1 MGFREDQLGA
11 FAASW
16 PRAASGHAAVLP
28 SSVMNERRL
37 TSNMRLPSPRSAG
50 RDHDHQQMKAG
61 AAGLRPLSLPRGAAK
76 SLASCRNDLNHPES
90 F

>member
-1 MGFREDQLGA
+1 
-11 FAASW
+11 
-16 PRAASGHAAVLP
+16 
-28 SSVMNERRL
+28 MNVRRF

-61 AAGLRPLSLPRGAAK
+61 AAGAAK
-76 SLASCRNDLNHPES
+76 SLAYCQNNLNHPES